1 MQYYVFSAS
10 NLKKKSLPWKFTIWQ
25 NFVSPLDPNT
35 LMYRFYGSVC

>member
-10 NLKKKSLPWKFTIWQ
+10 NFKKNALKFTIWQ
-25 NFVSPLDPNT
+25 NFASPLDPNT